1 MRASGV
7 VILTRG
13 VIDILNLS
21 TSINFIKKHWAGN
34 LPLYFSFWVNFILIT
49 LIYNGI
55 ESLVRSN
62 FWQITISLPF
72 LVAYLVLSRLVVF
85 PWQIVGLLRSC
96 EKHFVRHGQTLT
108 IRAIQ
113 GLVIVVIM
121 INGVGVIDS
130 MQWYLSRQK
139 QALEK
144 ASIPKTKNY
153 SLTLQKNSTL
163 IYLNGSFDFGI
174 TGDMEAILTKNPG
187 IHGIVLSS
195 TGGFVSEGRGIF
207 RLIDQYK
214 LDTFV
219 YEECSSACALA
230 FIAGN
235 NRSMAANARL
245 GFHQYN
251 FDLQTAFQPVDIV
264 EAQKEDLK
272 LLAKKHI
279 SSHFLEQV
287 FKQPSHL
294 IWFPS
299 VEELLDSGVIDA
311 LISGQNVG
319 HSADE
324 R

>member
-1 MRASGV
+1 
-7 VILTRG
+7 LTRG

-21 TSINFIKKHWAGN
+21 TSIVFIKNHWAGN
-34 LPLYFSFWVNFILIT
+34 LSLYISFWVNFILIT
-49 LIYNGI
+49 LTYNGI

-62 FWQITISLPF
+62 SWQFTVSLPF
-72 LVAYLVLSRLVVF
+72 LVAYLALSRLVVF

-96 EKHFVRHGQTLT
+96 EKHFEHHGQVLK

-121 INGVGVIDS
+121 MNAVGVIDS
-130 MQWYLSRQK
+130 MQWYLSRQN

-144 ASIPKTKNY
+144 ASISKTKNY

-163 IYLNGSFDFGI
+163 IYLDGSFDFGI
-174 TGDMEAILTKNPG
+174 TRDMETILTSNPG

-195 TGGFVSEGRGIF
+195 SGGFVSEGRGIF

-235 NRSMAANARL
+235 NRYMAANARL

-251 FDLQTAFQPVDIV
+251 FELQTAFQPVDIA

-272 LLAKKHI
+272 LLSKKHI

-299 VEELLDSGVIDA
+299 VAELLDSGVINTLVD
-311 LISGQNVG
+311 SQNG
-319 HSADE
+319 SNGADQ
-324 R
+324 

>member
-1 MRASGV
+1 M
-7 VILTRG
+7 
-13 VIDILNLS
+13 
-21 TSINFIKKHWAGN
+21 
-34 LPLYFSFWVNFILIT
+34 
-49 LIYNGI
+49 
-55 ESLVRSN
+55 RSN
-62 FWQITISLPF
+62 FWQLTVSLPI
-72 LVAYLVLSRLVVF
+72 LVAYLALSRLVVF

-96 EKHFVRHGQTLT
+96 EKHFVHHGHTLK
-108 IRAIQ
+108 IRTIQ

-121 INGVGVIDS
+121 MNAVGVIDS
-130 MQWYLSRQK
+130 MQWYLSRQN

-144 ASIPKTKNY
+144 ASISKTKNY

-163 IYLNGSFDFGI
+163 IYLDGSFDFGI
-174 TGDMEAILTKNPG
+174 TGDMETILTSNPG

-195 TGGFVSEGRGIF
+195 SGGYVSEGRGIF

-235 NRSMAANARL
+235 NRYMAANARL

-251 FDLQTAFQPVDIV
+251 FELQTAFQPVDIL

-294 IWFPS
+294 IWFPN
-299 VEELLDSGVIDA
+299 VEELLDSGVINT
-311 LISGQNVG
+311 LIGAQNG
-319 HSADE
+319 SNGADQ
-324 R
+324 

>member
-1 MRASGV
+1 M
-7 VILTRG
+7 
-13 VIDILNLS
+13 
-21 TSINFIKKHWAGN
+21 
-34 LPLYFSFWVNFILIT
+34 
-49 LIYNGI
+49 
-55 ESLVRSN
+55 RSN
-62 FWQITISLPF
+62 FWQITIGLPF
-72 LVAYLVLSRLVVF
+72 LVAYLVLSRLVVS
-85 PWQIVGLLRSC
+85 PWKIVGLLRSS

-121 INGVGVIDS
+121 INAVGVIDS

-144 ASIPKTKNY
+144 ASISKTKNY
-153 SLTLQKNSTL
+153 SLSLQKNSTL

-174 TGDMEAILTKNPG
+174 TGDMEAMLTSNPE
-187 IHGIVLSS
+187 IHGIVLNS

-235 NRSMAANARL
+235 NRYMAVNARL

-251 FDLQTAFQPVDIV
+251 FELQTSFQPVNVI
-264 EAQKEDLK
+264 EEQKEDLK
-272 LLAKKHI
+272 LLRKKHI

-299 VEELLDSGVIDA
+299 VEELLDSGVINA

-319 HSADE
+319 HSADKPK
-324 R
+324 